1 MNLNLENM
9 QEGGDKKEKRN
20 NKNGDKFKPNW
31 RKRKDKKKIWS
42 KWRGGI
48 NVSGINIG
56 VMKGA
61 CKGATSNK
69 NRTSKEKPDIKTTW

>member
-31 RKRKDKKKIWS
+31 RKRKDKKKI
-42 KWRGGI
+42 
-48 NVSGINIG
+48 
-56 VMKGA
+56 
-61 CKGATSNK
+61 
-69 NRTSKEKPDIKTTW
+69 